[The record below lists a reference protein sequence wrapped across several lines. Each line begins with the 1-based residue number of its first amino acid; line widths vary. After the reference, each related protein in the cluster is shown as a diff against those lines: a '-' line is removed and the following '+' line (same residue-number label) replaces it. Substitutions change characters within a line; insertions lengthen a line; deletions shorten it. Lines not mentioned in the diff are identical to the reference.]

1 MLQKKNISFCGLIGD
16 ELKQE
21 KNKKYSYYVTSILGA
36 SILRMCTFP
45 VDREIW
51 EIKEDLSATG
61 EVKWSAYSPS
71 IASSLGV
78 MNIKLFEFY
87 SDDFY

>member
-45 VDREIW
+45 VDREI
-51 EIKEDLSATG
+51 
-61 EVKWSAYSPS
+61 
-71 IASSLGV
+71 
-78 MNIKLFEFY
+78 
-87 SDDFY
+87 